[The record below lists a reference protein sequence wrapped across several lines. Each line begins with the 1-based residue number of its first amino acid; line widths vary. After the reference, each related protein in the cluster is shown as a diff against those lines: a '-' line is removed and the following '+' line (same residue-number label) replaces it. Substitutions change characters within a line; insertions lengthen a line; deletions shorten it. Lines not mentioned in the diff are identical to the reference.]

1 MKNSNS
7 MQSRR
12 DSLRGIPRRE
22 MLAALSAS
30 TLLSGSG
37 EAAPSATGGPL
48 KISIFS
54 KHFQWTNCREMAAI
68 ARDIGFDGVDLTV
81 RAGGHVLPER
91 VEADLPP
98 AVEAVHRAGLTVT
111 MISTEIT
118 SVQTP
123 HVEAMLRT
131 ASQLGIRQY
140 RWGGLT

>member
-68 ARDIGFDGVDLTV
+68 AKDIGFDGVDLTV
-81 RAGGHVLPER
+81 REGGHVLPER
-91 VEADLPP
+91 VEEDLPK
-98 AVEAVHRAGLTVT
+98 AAEDIRKAGLEFP
-111 MISTEIT
+111 MITAEIVDT
-118 SVQTP
+118 SSP
-123 HVEAMLRT
+123 HAEAILKA
-131 ASQLGIRQY
+131 ASRLGIRYY
-140 RWGGLT
+140 RW